1 MKNKEEKMEQKNILK
16 NYVVEYKEKLN
27 RLIDSIDLDIL
38 HEIIET
44 MVEAFKNN
52 KTLYICGNGGSAA
65 TASHMQVDIGFFVRY
80 FVEKRPK
87 VRSLTDNTPF
97 ITAIGN
103 DNGYDEVFVEQMKD
117 NFVEGDVLLAI
128 SASGNSMNVVK
139 AAEYANE
146 NGGTSIGFVGFQ
158 GGKLKDAAKLCLYTP
173 NPKGEYGPIED
184 IHMILGHLI
193 VTYFAKHKEFLKFG
207 NPQNN

>member
-1 MKNKEEKMEQKNILK
+1 MEQKDILK
-16 NYVVEYKEKLN
+16 NYVVEYKDKLN
-27 RLIDSIDLDIL
+27 RLIDAIDVDIL

-44 MVEAFKNN
+44 VVDAFKKN

-80 FVEKRPK
+80 FVKKRPK

-97 ITAIGN
+97 LTAIGN

-158 GGKLKDAAKLCLYTP
+158 GGKLKDVAKLCLFTP

-184 IHMILGHLI
+184 LHLILDHLI
-193 VTYFAKHKEFLKFG
+193 VTYLAKHKDFLYFS
-207 NPQNN
+207 NPKDLLGEV

>member
-1 MKNKEEKMEQKNILK
+1 MQQIDIFKK
-16 NYVVEYKEKLN
+16 YVIEYQEKLN
-27 RLIDSIDLDIL
+27 RLIDSIDIEIL

-44 MVEAFKNN
+44 MIEAFRNDQ
-52 KTLYICGNGGSAA
+52 TLYICGNGGSAS
-65 TASHMQVDIGFFVRY
+65 TASHMQVDFGFFVRY
-80 FVEKRPK
+80 FVKKRPK

-97 ITAIGN
+97 LTAIGN

-117 NFVEGDVLLAI
+117 NFSKGDLLLAI

-158 GGKLKDAAKLCLYTP
+158 GGKLKEAVKLCLFTP

-184 IHMILGHLI
+184 LHLILDHLI
-193 VTYFAKHKEFLKFG
+193 VTYFAKHKDFLDFG
-207 NPQNN
+207 NSKDL